1 MTTEMKTIEKIRA
14 SYGEK
19 QSTKFDELKALD
31 RRVKRP
37 AKIFAYTLGAVSSL
51 VLGTGMCLAMKVI
64 GDSMALGIG
73 VGVLGIALVSAT
85 YPIYKN
91 ILQNRKEKYSSQIM
105 ELSDSL
111 LNK

>member
-37 AKIFAYTLGAVSSL
+37 AKIFAYTFGAVSSL

-85 YPIYKN
+85 YPIYKK
-91 ILQNRKEKYSSQIM
+91 ILKGRKEKYSAQIM
-105 ELSDSL
+105 ELSDGL

>member
-19 QSTKFDELKALD
+19 QNTKFDELKALD

-37 AKIFAYTLGAVSSL
+37 AKIFAYTFGAVSSL

-85 YPIYKN
+85 YPFYKK
-91 ILQNRKEKYSSQIM
+91 ILKGRKEKYSAQIM
-105 ELSDSL
+105 ELSDGL